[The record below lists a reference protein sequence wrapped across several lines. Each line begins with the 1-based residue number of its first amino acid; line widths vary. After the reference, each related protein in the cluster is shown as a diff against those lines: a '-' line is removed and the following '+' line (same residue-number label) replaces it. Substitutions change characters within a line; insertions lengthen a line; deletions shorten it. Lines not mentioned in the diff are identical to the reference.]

1 MARLR
6 SRDGQARRRAGRRA
20 SAELPAVRG
29 RSGSSEGAARAPG
42 AMALSRK
49 EVFIG
54 KVLKRLYAETSSSS
68 AHTSSRE
75 QEAVPRNLGSKSKEK
90 SLDNVQ
96 TSSAHASTSTD
107 TPCKSFQGSDDTI
120 VSPRRMYTVNLPPEG
135 YVAVTPDAVSISVS
149 ENSNSSAD
157 STEEEYQGQTK
168 RKRIRKKKQ
177 KSNLQN
183 SNNLHG
189 EQTESGMQETLVQ
202 DNLQLQ
208 QIVSPKISKNKKRK
222 MKKKRQKEKKR
233 AAGLV
238 TKTTGVDFTYQPD
251 KNNREE
257 AAGLKDIDEKADSIL
272 DFLQATQ
279 QIYFA
284 DNKSECTDSAVNPA
298 TAQELLQYLESRTIS
313 SSDVTLLH
321 QLKSLVLLQDIER
334 LKDALKQFQEQ
345 SMMPPGAE
353 ILRGLRNHGYSSP
366 ENDTWVYKIV
376 ADSGCRKNRYQLL
389 RHPAAAGGIAAGDV
403 WDQYIQLQHAP
414 ADSKEETSL
423 DPLSCLGMR
432 PKKERLMSVVLMSGF
447 SASVTGVEKCLSVV
461 TQAGSLLQQQR
472 WPQATPSIRC
482 WEGTVAPDQ
491 SQRCSAEEGKAPAQ
505 RLTAEP
511 VALYLPSAC
520 PSEGPAQA
528 VGSCLLKEAHRM
540 NLGIH
545 YSKALKFTIRTS

>member
-1 MARLR
+1 MARLQ
-6 SRDGQARRRAGRRA
+6 SRDGQARRRAGRTA
-20 SAELPAVRG
+20 SAGLSAVRG
-29 RSGSSEGAARAPG
+29 RWGSSEGAARGHGPEQEGRASKLCG
-42 AMALSRK
+42 EWVVASSQKLSSVFHLLT
-49 EVFIG
+49 VFIG

-68 AHTSSRE
+68 LVHTSSTE
-75 QEAVPRNLGSKSKEK
+75 EEAVLRNLGSKSKEK
-90 SLDNVQ
+90 NLDNVQ
-96 TSSAHASTSTD
+96 TSSADASTSTD
-107 TPCKSFQGSDDTI
+107 RPCKLFQGSDNTI
-120 VSPRRMYTVNLPPEG
+120 LSPRRMYTVNLPPKG
-135 YVAVTPDAVSISVS
+135 YVAVTTDAISISVS
-149 ENSNSSAD
+149 ENSDSSAD

-177 KSNLQN
+177 KSSLQN

-208 QIVSPKISKNKKRK
+208 QIDSPKISKNKKRK
-222 MKKKRQKEKKR
+222 MKKKRQKEKMR

-284 DNKSECTDSAVNPA
+284 DNNSECTDSAVNSA

-353 ILRGLRNHGYSSP
+353 LLRRLRNHGYSSP
-366 ENDTWVYKIV
+366 ENDTWVYKVV
-376 ADSGCRKNRYQLL
+376 ADSSCRKNRYQLI
-389 RHPAAAGGIAAGDV
+389 RHTTATGGVAAGNV
-403 WDQYIQLQHAP
+403 WDQYIQLQHTP
-414 ADSKEETSL
+414 ANSKEETSL
-423 DPLSCLGMR
+423 DPLSCVGM
-432 PKKERLMSVVLMSGF
+432 
-447 SASVTGVEKCLSVV
+447 
-461 TQAGSLLQQQR
+461 
-472 WPQATPSIRC
+472 
-482 WEGTVAPDQ
+482 
-491 SQRCSAEEGKAPAQ
+491 
-505 RLTAEP
+505 
-511 VALYLPSAC
+511 
-520 PSEGPAQA
+520 
-528 VGSCLLKEAHRM
+528 
-540 NLGIH
+540 
-545 YSKALKFTIRTS
+545 